1 MNEIIVV
8 LKKLSQDGKG
18 LYLEN
23 IIDLCNKDYN
33 MERADIISKVN
44 KGVDLKIIEELEN
57 KYGKLSY
64 RINKDVIKESKVSN
78 TEEIFEDDD
87 TLTYIGKMYEEVRYK
102 ALKEKLLDDIK
113 TYITELE
120 INEKLPRNDSTILSE
135 THDQKWYDARIKSLE
150 TELARKDDIIYN
162 MSKFFHNINLQN
174 ASCKA
179 QLPWQL
185 GDSDKSLVV
194 LEDISSWDN
203 KGKTSSKKNDNTANP
218 VVESNMK
225 KLENQLIDVRKK
237 YKERYYKDHFVKIKH
252 MSINSPSKAKDNKA
266 LIKP

>member
-1 MNEIIVV
+1 
-8 LKKLSQDGKG
+8 
-18 LYLEN
+18 
-23 IIDLCNKDYN
+23 
-33 MERADIISKVN
+33 
-44 KGVDLKIIEELEN
+44 
-57 KYGKLSY
+57 
-64 RINKDVIKESKVSN
+64 
-78 TEEIFEDDD
+78 
-87 TLTYIGKMYEEVRYK
+87 MYEEVRYK
-102 ALKEKLLDDIK
+102 ALKEKLLDDIKVNIK

-162 MSKFFHNINLQN
+162 MSKIFHNINLQN